1 MTRGL
6 AGLGGRA
13 AAGLARLRAMVAKG
27 SGGGRV
33 RVMKGRVMV
42 AFDSGDV
49 LVCTQPKNAPCAAS
63 TRAAIK
69 SRGLSGA
76 DVFSTTISA

>member
-1 MTRGL
+1 MARDL

-13 AAGLARLRAMVAKG
+13 ATGLAKVRAAWTAGTGK
-27 SGGGRV
+27 GRV
-33 RVMKGRVMV
+33 RVMKGRVMA
-42 AFDSGDV
+42 AFDSGDA
-49 LVCTQPKNAPCAAS
+49 LGRTQLKNAQCAAS

-76 DVFSTTISA
+76 EEFSTTISA

>member
-6 AGLGGRA
+6 ADLGGRA

-42 AFDSGDV
+42 AFDSGEV
-49 LVCTQPKNAPCAAS
+49 LVCTQPKNAQCAVS
-63 TRAAIK
+63 TRAAINN
-69 SRGLSGA
+69 RGLNGA
-76 DVFSTTISA
+76 DAFSTTIGA